1 MHNASGARRE
11 LMRIVVGTLLLSSF
25 AVVGCAGP
33 GDAITDPS
41 HNIDMSFPDFDA
53 GPSGPPPSFGP
64 TVSAPTPPP
73 ALSGGT
79 LLVLKDGHTALAAD
93 PDRDQAY
100 VVDLKAGSVTSTIAL
115 TAGDEPGRAVQDAAG
130 KVHLVLRRA
139 GAVALIDPATAMVTE
154 RKSVCPA
161 PRGIAYEAA
170 TDRVHVACAGGELVS
185 LPAAGGDA
193 VRTVTLERDLRDVV
207 VVGSALWVST
217 FRSAQIIVLD
227 ANGNSTQRIGMP
239 NNFDFAEGEMAPAVA
254 WRMMSLGEGHVGV
267 VHQQGVVGP
276 VQTTHGGYGGGGG
289 GCGGIVQAVMSLV
302 DGTSMGV
309 ASLGVANVVLPA
321 DFSYAPNGKTI
332 AVLSAGNGHTVG
344 VGQVALMSLGEIVV
358 PGGAPDMLG
367 PPGFDGGMGG
377 GGGCEQNGS
386 IVNVQGE
393 PIALAYDADE
403 SLWVQTREPAT
414 LQKIAGFMTAATI
427 TLSSDSRADTGWA
440 IFHSNSGANIACAS
454 CHPEGGED
462 GRVWDFNTLGPRR
475 TQSLRAHV
483 GGTEPFHWGGEL
495 PTFDSLI
502 KEVYLGRMA
511 GPALLP
517 DQQQVLFSWINAIP
531 ALPQSAPVDAAAV
544 ARGKTIFEDTTHAAC
559 TSCHSGP
566 ELTNNASVDV
576 GTGGQFQVPR
586 LIGVGW
592 RAPFLH
598 DGCAATLTDRFTGCG
613 GTTDLHGVT
622 SSLTA
627 AQISDLVA
635 YLQTL

>member
-1 MHNASGARRE
+1 MKLGA
-11 LMRIVVGTLLLSSF
+11 GTLLLSSI
-25 AVVGCAGP
+25 AVVGCMGP
-33 GDAITDPS
+33 GEAQTNPGTVV
-41 HNIDMSFPDFDA
+41 DMAFPNFDA
-53 GPSGPPPSFGP
+53 GPSGPPPIFGP
-64 TVSAPTPPP
+64 TVTAPTPPP

-79 LLVLKDGHTALAAD
+79 LLVLKDGHTAFAAD

-100 VVDLKAGSVTSTIAL
+100 VVDLSAGSVKATIAL
-115 TAGDEPGRAVQDAAG
+115 TAGDEPGRAVEDAAG
-130 KVHLVLRRA
+130 KVHLVLRRG
-139 GAVALIDPATAMVTE
+139 GAVALIDPATAAVVE

-193 VRTVTLERDLRDVV
+193 VRTLTLERDLRDVV
-207 VVGSALWVST
+207 VVGTQLWVST

-227 ANGNSTQRIGMP
+227 ANGSSTQRVVMP
-239 NNFDFAEGEMAPAVA
+239 HDFDFVEGEMAPAVA

-267 VHQQGVVGP
+267 VHQRGVVGP
-276 VQTTHGGYGGGGG
+276 VQTTHGGYGGGTGVG
-289 GCGGIVQAVMSLV
+289 GCGGIVQSAMSLV
-302 DGTSMGV
+302 DGTSLAV
-309 ASLGVANVVLPA
+309 SSLGVGGVVLPA
-321 DFSYAPNGKTI
+321 DFSYAPNGKTL

-344 VGQVALMSLGEIVV
+344 VGQVALMTVGEIVI
-358 PGGAPDMLG
+358 PGGASDLGQPTG
-367 PPGFDGGMGG
+367 PPVADGGMG

-386 IVNVQGE
+386 MVTVQGE

-403 SLWVQTREPAT
+403 SLWVQTREPAM
-414 LQKIAGFMTAATI
+414 LQKVVQFSVRATI
-427 TLSSDSRADTGWA
+427 SLSSDSRADTGWA
-440 IFHSNSGANIACAS
+440 IFHSNSGAGIACAS

-475 TQSLRAHV
+475 TQSLRGKV
-483 GGTEPFHWGGEL
+483 SGTEPFHWGGEL
-495 PTFDSLI
+495 PTFDALI

-511 GPALLP
+511 GPALQT
-517 DQQQVLFSWINAIP
+517 DQQQVLFNWINAIP
-531 ALPQSAPVDAAAV
+531 ALPQSAPADAAAV
-544 ARGKTIFEDTTHAAC
+544 ARGKAIFEDTTHAAC

-566 ELTNNASVDV
+566 ELTNNSDADV
-576 GTGGQFQVPR
+576 GTGGKFQVPR

-598 DGCAATLTDRFTGCG
+598 DGCASTLSDRFTSCG